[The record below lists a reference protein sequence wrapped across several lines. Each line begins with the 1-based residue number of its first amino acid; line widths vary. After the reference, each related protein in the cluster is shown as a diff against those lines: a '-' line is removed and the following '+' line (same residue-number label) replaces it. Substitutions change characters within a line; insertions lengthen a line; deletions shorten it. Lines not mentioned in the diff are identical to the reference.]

1 MMKTAS
7 ISLFGGPE
15 VVTLGNLELSKP
27 GADEVVVRIEVAS
40 VNPLDL
46 KIIAG
51 YMQPVFPVE
60 LPYTP
65 GTDFSGIVSSVGE
78 QVTHL
83 KSGDR
88 VFGRSSPTA
97 GGAFAQQL
105 IIAATELCLIPASMS
120 FEQAAALPT
129 SFGTARQALFEV
141 GQLKPGQR
149 VLIHAAAGGVGSM
162 AVQLAHLAG
171 AYVIATASAR
181 NVELVN
187 GLGADEAID
196 YRTQD
201 FSTLRDIDL
210 VLDTVGGPTLESSW
224 SALGKGGRI
233 ATLVEFDIESR
244 EDHAGEVVFFASA
257 TPYLKEAV
265 RHFSAGELQVVT
277 DSIFAL
283 DETRAALEK
292 VATGHACGKVLI
304 RTAH

>member
-1 MMKTAS
+1 MKTAS
-7 ISLFGGPE
+7 ISEFGGPE
-15 VVTLGNLELSKP
+15 GVTLHPLDLSEP
-27 GADEVVVRIEVAS
+27 GADEVLVRVEAAS

-46 KIIAG
+46 KIMAG

-60 LPYTP
+60 LPYIP

-83 KSGDR
+83 KPGDL
-88 VFGRSSPTA
+88 VFGRSTPTA
-97 GGAFAQQL
+97 SGAFAQQL
-105 IIAATELCLIPASMS
+105 LIAATELCLIPASMS

-129 SFGTARQALFEV
+129 SFGTAQQALFEV

-149 VLIHAAAGGVGSM
+149 VLIHAAAGGVGSI

-181 NVELVN
+181 NIELVKS
-187 GLGADEAID
+187 LGADEAID

-201 FSTLRDIDL
+201 FTTLRDIDL

-224 SALGKGGRI
+224 SVLGKGGRI

-244 EDHAGEVVFFASA
+244 EEHAGEAVFFASA
-257 TPYLKEAV
+257 TPYLQESV
-265 RHFSAGELQVVT
+265 RQFSAGQIQVVT

-292 VATGHACGKVLI
+292 VATGHACGKVII

>member
-1 MMKTAS
+1 MKSAS
-7 ISLFGGPE
+7 ISVFGGPE
-15 VVTLGNLELSKP
+15 VVTLHNLDLSKP
-27 GADEVVVRIEVAS
+27 GADDVLVRVEAAS

-60 LPYTP
+60 LPYIP

-78 QVTHL
+78 RVTQL
-83 KSGDR
+83 KPGDR
-88 VFGRSSPTA
+88 VFGRSTPTA
-97 GGAFAQQL
+97 GGAFARQL

-129 SFGTARQALFEV
+129 SFGTAQQALFEV

-149 VLIHAAAGGVGSM
+149 VLIHGGAGGVGSM

-181 NVELVN
+181 NIERVN
-187 GLGADEAID
+187 SLGADEVID

-201 FSTLRDIDL
+201 FTRLRDIDL
-210 VLDTVGGPTLESSW
+210 VLDTVGGSTLESSW
-224 SALGKGGRI
+224 SVLGKGGRI
-233 ATLVEFDIESR
+233 ATLVEFDIESG
-244 EDHAGEVVFFASA
+244 EDHAGEAVFFASA
-257 TPYLKEAV
+257 TPYLQEAV
-265 RHFSAGELQVVT
+265 RQFSAGQLQVVT
-277 DSIFAL
+277 DSIFTL

-292 VATGHACGKVLI
+292 VATGHASGKVII

>member
-1 MMKTAS
+1 MKTAS
-7 ISLFGGPE
+7 ISVFGGPE
-15 VVTLGNLELSKP
+15 VVTLHHLDLSKP
-27 GADEVVVRIEVAS
+27 GVDEVLVGVEAAS

-78 QVTHL
+78 QVSHL
-83 KSGDR
+83 KPGDR
-88 VFGRSSPTA
+88 VFGRSTPTA
-97 GGAFAQQL
+97 GGAFARQL

-129 SFGTARQALFEV
+129 TFGTAQQALFEV

-149 VLIHAAAGGVGSM
+149 VLIHAGAGGVGSM

-181 NVELVN
+181 NIERVKS
-187 GLGADEAID
+187 LGADEAID
-196 YRTQD
+196 YRSED
-201 FSTLRDIDL
+201 FTTLRDIDL
-210 VLDTVGGPTLESSW
+210 VLDTVGGLTLESSW
-224 SALGKGGRI
+224 SVLGKGGRI
-233 ATLVEFDIESR
+233 ATLVEFDIEPR
-244 EDHAGEVVFFASA
+244 EDHAGEAVFFASA
-257 TPYLKEAV
+257 TPYLQEAV
-265 RHFSAGELQVVT
+265 RQFSAGQLQVVT
-277 DSIFAL
+277 DSIFTL
-283 DETRAALEK
+283 EETRAALEK
-292 VATGHACGKVLI
+292 VATGHACGKVVI

>member
-1 MMKTAS
+1 MKTAS
-7 ISLFGGPE
+7 ISVFGGPE
-15 VVTLGNLELSKP
+15 VVTLHNLDLSKP
-27 GADEVVVRIEVAS
+27 GVDEVLVGVEAAS

-51 YMQPVFPVE
+51 YMQPVFPIE
-60 LPYTP
+60 LPYIP

-78 QVTHL
+78 RVTQL
-83 KSGDR
+83 KPGDR
-88 VFGRSSPTA
+88 VFGRSTPTA
-97 GGAFAQQL
+97 GGAFARQL

-129 SFGTARQALFEV
+129 SFGTAQQALFEV

-149 VLIHAAAGGVGSM
+149 VLIHGGAGGVGSM

-181 NVELVN
+181 NIERVKS
-187 GLGADEAID
+187 LGADEAID
-196 YRTQD
+196 YRTED
-201 FSTLRDIDL
+201 FTTLRDIDL

-224 SALGKGGRI
+224 SVLGKGGRI

-244 EDHAGEVVFFASA
+244 EDHAGEAVFFASA
-257 TPYLKEAV
+257 TPYLQEAV
-265 RHFSAGELQVVT
+265 RQFSAGQLQVVT
-277 DSIFAL
+277 DSIFTL

-292 VATGHACGKVLI
+292 VATGHASGKVII

>member
-1 MMKTAS
+1 MKSAS
-7 ISLFGGPE
+7 ISVFGGPE
-15 VVTLGNLELSKP
+15 VVTLHNHELNKP
-27 GADEVVVRIEVAS
+27 GADDVLVRVEAAS

-60 LPYTP
+60 LPYIP

-78 QVTHL
+78 RVTQL
-83 KSGDR
+83 KPGDP
-88 VFGRSSPTA
+88 VFGRSTPTA
-97 GGAFAQQL
+97 GGAFARQL

-129 SFGTARQALFEV
+129 SFGTAQQALFEV

-149 VLIHAAAGGVGSM
+149 VLIHGGAGGVGSM

-181 NVELVN
+181 NIERVKS
-187 GLGADEAID
+187 LGADEAID
-196 YRTQD
+196 YRTED
-201 FSTLRDIDL
+201 FTTLRDIDL

-224 SALGKGGRI
+224 SVLGKGGRI

-244 EDHAGEVVFFASA
+244 EDHAGEAVFFASA
-257 TPYLKEAV
+257 TPYLQEAV
-265 RHFSAGELQVVT
+265 RQFSAGQLQVVT
-277 DSIFAL
+277 DSIFTL

-292 VATGHACGKVLI
+292 VATGHASGKVII

>member
-1 MMKTAS
+1 MKTAS
-7 ISLFGGPE
+7 ISVFGGPE
-15 VVTLGNLELSKP
+15 VVTLHNLDLSKP
-27 GADEVVVRIEVAS
+27 GVDEVLVGVEAAS

-60 LPYTP
+60 MPYTP

-83 KSGDR
+83 KPGDR
-88 VFGRSSPTA
+88 VFGRSTPTA
-97 GGAFAQQL
+97 GGAFARQL

-129 SFGTARQALFEV
+129 TFGTAQQALFEV

-149 VLIHAAAGGVGSM
+149 VLIHGAAGGVGTM

-181 NVELVN
+181 NIERVKS
-187 GLGADEAID
+187 LGADEAID

-201 FSTLRDIDL
+201 FTTLRDIDL
-210 VLDTVGGPTLESSW
+210 VLDSVGGPTLESSW
-224 SALGKGGRI
+224 SVLGKGGRI

-244 EDHAGEVVFFASA
+244 EDHPGEAVFFASA
-257 TPYLKEAV
+257 TPYLPEAV
-265 RHFSAGELQVVT
+265 RQFSAGQLQVVT
-277 DSIFAL
+277 DSIFTL
-283 DETRAALEK
+283 EETRAALEK
-292 VATGHACGKVLI
+292 VATGHACGKVII

>member
-1 MMKTAS
+1 MKTAS
-7 ISLFGGPE
+7 ISVFGGPE
-15 VVTLGNLELSKP
+15 VVTLHNLDLSKP
-27 GADEVVVRIEVAS
+27 GVDEVLVGVEAAS

-83 KSGDR
+83 KPGDR
-88 VFGRSSPTA
+88 VFGRSTPTA
-97 GGAFAQQL
+97 GGAFARQL

-129 SFGTARQALFEV
+129 TFGTAQQALFEV
-141 GQLKPGQR
+141 GQLKPGRR
-149 VLIHAAAGGVGSM
+149 VLIHGAAGGVGSM

-181 NVELVN
+181 NIERVKS
-187 GLGADEAID
+187 LGADEAID
-196 YRTQD
+196 YRSED
-201 FSTLRDIDL
+201 FTTLRDIDL

-224 SALGKGGRI
+224 SVLGKGGRI

-244 EDHAGEVVFFASA
+244 EDHPGEAVFFASA
-257 TPYLKEAV
+257 TPYLQEAV
-265 RHFSAGELQVVT
+265 RQFSAGQLQVVT
-277 DSIFAL
+277 DSIFTL
-283 DETRAALEK
+283 EETRAALEK
-292 VATGHACGKVLI
+292 VATGHACGKVII
-304 RTAH
+304 RMAH

>member
-1 MMKTAS
+1 MKTAS
-7 ISLFGGPE
+7 ISVFGGPE
-15 VVTLGNLELSKP
+15 VVTLHNLDLSKP
-27 GADEVVVRIEVAS
+27 GVDEVLVGVEAAS

-60 LPYTP
+60 MPYTP

-83 KSGDR
+83 KPGDR
-88 VFGRSSPTA
+88 VFGRSTPTA
-97 GGAFAQQL
+97 GGAFARQL

-129 SFGTARQALFEV
+129 TFGTAQQALFEV

-149 VLIHAAAGGVGSM
+149 VLIHGAAGGVGTM

-181 NVELVN
+181 KIERVKS
-187 GLGADEAID
+187 LGADEAID
-196 YRTQD
+196 YRTED
-201 FSTLRDIDL
+201 FTTLRDIDL

-224 SALGKGGRI
+224 SVLGKGGRI

-244 EDHAGEVVFFASA
+244 EDHPGEAVFFASA
-257 TPYLKEAV
+257 TPYLPEAV
-265 RHFSAGELQVVT
+265 RQFSAGQLQVVT
-277 DSIFAL
+277 DSIFTL
-283 DETRAALEK
+283 EETRAALEK
-292 VATGHACGKVLI
+292 VATGHACGKVII

>member
-1 MMKTAS
+1 MKTAS
-7 ISLFGGPE
+7 ISVFGGPE
-15 VVTLGNLELSKP
+15 VVTLHNLDLSKP
-27 GADEVVVRIEVAS
+27 GVDEVLVGVEAAS

-60 LPYTP
+60 MPYTP

-83 KSGDR
+83 KPGDR
-88 VFGRSSPTA
+88 VFGRSTPTA
-97 GGAFAQQL
+97 GGAFARQL

-129 SFGTARQALFEV
+129 TFGTAQQALFEV

-149 VLIHAAAGGVGSM
+149 VLIHGAAGGVGTM

-171 AYVIATASAR
+171 AYVIATTSAR
-181 NVELVN
+181 NIERVKS
-187 GLGADEAID
+187 LGADEAID
-196 YRTQD
+196 YRTED
-201 FSTLRDIDL
+201 FTTLRDIDL

-224 SALGKGGRI
+224 SVLGKGGRI

-244 EDHAGEVVFFASA
+244 EDHPGEAVFFASA
-257 TPYLKEAV
+257 TPYLPEAV
-265 RHFSAGELQVVT
+265 RQFSAGQLQVVT
-277 DSIFAL
+277 DLIFTL
-283 DETRAALEK
+283 EETRAALEK
-292 VATGHACGKVLI
+292 VATGHACGKVII

>member
-1 MMKTAS
+1 MKSAS
-7 ISLFGGPE
+7 ISVFGGPG
-15 VVTLGNLELSKP
+15 VVTLHNHELNKP
-27 GADEVVVRIEVAS
+27 GADDVLVRVEAAS

-60 LPYTP
+60 LPYIP

-78 QVTHL
+78 RVTQL
-83 KSGDR
+83 KPGDP
-88 VFGRSSPTA
+88 VFGRSTPTA
-97 GGAFAQQL
+97 GGAFARQL

-129 SFGTARQALFEV
+129 SFGTAQQALFEV

-149 VLIHAAAGGVGSM
+149 VLIHGGAGGVGSM

-181 NVELVN
+181 NIERVN
-187 GLGADEAID
+187 SLGADEVID

-201 FSTLRDIDL
+201 FTRLRDIDL
-210 VLDTVGGPTLESSW
+210 VLDTVGGSTLESSW
-224 SALGKGGRI
+224 SVLGKGGRI

-244 EDHAGEVVFFASA
+244 EDHAGEAVFFASA
-257 TPYLKEAV
+257 TPYLQEAV
-265 RHFSAGELQVVT
+265 RQFSAGQLQVVT
-277 DSIFAL
+277 DSIFTL

-292 VATGHACGKVLI
+292 VATGHASGKVII

>member
-1 MMKTAS
+1 MKTAS
-7 ISLFGGPE
+7 ISVFGGPE
-15 VVTLGNLELSKP
+15 VVTLHNLDLSKP
-27 GADEVVVRIEVAS
+27 GVDEVLVGVEAAS

-60 LPYTP
+60 MPYTP

-83 KSGDR
+83 KPGDR
-88 VFGRSSPTA
+88 VFGRSTPTA
-97 GGAFAQQL
+97 GGAFARQL

-129 SFGTARQALFEV
+129 TFGTAQQALFEV

-149 VLIHAAAGGVGSM
+149 VLIHGAAGGVGTM

-181 NVELVN
+181 NIERVKS
-187 GLGADEAID
+187 LGADEAID
-196 YRTQD
+196 YRTED
-201 FSTLRDIDL
+201 FTTLRDIDL

-224 SALGKGGRI
+224 SVLGKGGRI

-244 EDHAGEVVFFASA
+244 EDHPGEAVFFASA
-257 TPYLKEAV
+257 TPYLPEAV
-265 RHFSAGELQVVT
+265 RQFSAGQLQVVT
-277 DSIFAL
+277 DSIFTL
-283 DETRAALEK
+283 EETRAALEK
-292 VATGHACGKVLI
+292 VATGHACGKVII

>member
-1 MMKTAS
+1 MKIAS
-7 ISLFGGPE
+7 VSVFGGPE
-15 VVTLGNLELSKP
+15 VVTLHNSGLSQP
-27 GADEVVVRIEVAS
+27 GADEVLVRVEAAS

-51 YMQPVFPVE
+51 YMQPVFPVD
-60 LPYTP
+60 LPYIP

-78 QVTHL
+78 QVRHL
-83 KSGDR
+83 KPGDR
-88 VFGRSSPTA
+88 VFGRSTPTA
-97 GGAFAQQL
+97 GGAFAQRL

-181 NVELVN
+181 NIELVKS
-187 GLGADEAID
+187 LGADEVID

-201 FSTLRDIDL
+201 FTTLRDIDL

-224 SALGKGGRI
+224 SVLGKGGRI

-244 EDHAGEVVFFASA
+244 EDHAGAVVFFTSA
-257 TPYLKEAV
+257 TPHLQEAV
-265 RHFSAGELQVVT
+265 RQFSAGQLQIVT

-292 VATGHACGKVLI
+292 VATGHVCGKVII

>member
-1 MMKTAS
+1 MKTAS
-7 ISLFGGPE
+7 ISVFGGPE
-15 VVTLGNLELSKP
+15 VVTLHNLDLSKP
-27 GADEVVVRIEVAS
+27 GVDEVLVGVEAAS

-60 LPYTP
+60 MPYTP

-78 QVTHL
+78 QVSHL
-83 KSGDR
+83 KPGDR
-88 VFGRSSPTA
+88 VFGRSTPTA
-97 GGAFAQQL
+97 GGAFARQL

-129 SFGTARQALFEV
+129 TFGTAQQALFEV

-149 VLIHAAAGGVGSM
+149 VLIHTGAGGVGSM
-162 AVQLAHLAG
+162 AVQLAHAAG

-181 NVELVN
+181 NIERVKS
-187 GLGADEAID
+187 LGADEAID
-196 YRTQD
+196 YRTED
-201 FSTLRDIDL
+201 FTTLRDIDL

-224 SALGKGGRI
+224 SVLGKGGRI

-244 EDHAGEVVFFASA
+244 EDHAGEAVFFASA
-257 TPYLKEAV
+257 TPYLPEAV
-265 RHFSAGELQVVT
+265 RQFSAGQLQVVT

-292 VATGHACGKVLI
+292 VATGHACGKVII

>member
-1 MMKTAS
+1 MKSAS
-7 ISLFGGPE
+7 ISAFGGPE
-15 VVTLGNLELSKP
+15 VVTLHNHELSKP
-27 GADEVVVRIEVAS
+27 GADDVLVRVEAGS

-51 YMQPVFPVE
+51 YMQPVFPIE
-60 LPYTP
+60 LPYIP
-65 GTDFSGIVSSVGE
+65 GTDFSGIVSGVGE

-83 KSGDR
+83 KAGDR
-88 VFGRSSPTA
+88 VFGRSTPTA
-97 GGAFAQQL
+97 GGAFARQL
-105 IIAATELCLIPASMS
+105 IIAATELCLIPAAMS

-149 VLIHAAAGGVGSM
+149 VLIHGAAGGVGSM

-181 NVELVN
+181 NIERVN
-187 GLGADEAID
+187 SLGADEVID

-201 FSTLRDIDL
+201 FTRLRDIDL
-210 VLDTVGGPTLESSW
+210 VLDTVGGPTLDSSW
-224 SALGKGGRI
+224 SVLGKGGRI

-244 EDHAGEVVFFASA
+244 EDHAGEAVFFASA
-257 TPYLKEAV
+257 TPYLQEAV
-265 RHFSAGELQVVT
+265 RQFSAGQLQVVT
-277 DSIFAL
+277 DSIFTL
-283 DETRAALEK
+283 EETRAALEK
-292 VATGHACGKVLI
+292 VATGHACGKVII

>member
-1 MMKTAS
+1 MKTAS
-7 ISLFGGPE
+7 ISVFGGPE
-15 VVTLGNLELSKP
+15 VVTLHPLDLSKP
-27 GADEVVVRIEVAS
+27 GVDEVLVGVEAAS

-46 KIIAG
+46 KIMAG

-65 GTDFSGIVSSVGE
+65 GTDFSGIVSRVGE

-88 VFGRSSPTA
+88 VFGRSTPTA
-97 GGAFAQQL
+97 GGAFARQL

-129 SFGTARQALFEV
+129 TFGTAQQALFEV

-149 VLIHAAAGGVGSM
+149 VLIHGAAGGVGSM
-162 AVQLAHLAG
+162 AVQLAHRAG

-181 NVELVN
+181 NIERVKS
-187 GLGADEAID
+187 LGADEAID
-196 YRTQD
+196 YRTED
-201 FSTLRDIDL
+201 FTTLRDIDL

-224 SALGKGGRI
+224 SVLGKGGRI

-244 EDHAGEVVFFASA
+244 EDHTGEAVFFASA
-257 TPYLKEAV
+257 TPYLQDAV
-265 RHFSAGELQVVT
+265 RQFSAGQLQVVT

-292 VATGHACGKVLI
+292 VATGHACGKVII
-304 RTAH
+304 RTDH

>member
-1 MMKTAS
+1 MKTAS
-7 ISLFGGPE
+7 ISVFGGPE
-15 VVTLGNLELSKP
+15 VVTLHNLDLSKP
-27 GADEVVVRIEVAS
+27 GVDEVLVGVEAAS

-51 YMQPVFPVE
+51 YMQPVFPVK

-65 GTDFSGIVSSVGE
+65 GTDFSGIVSSVGG

-83 KSGDR
+83 KPGDR
-88 VFGRSSPTA
+88 VFGRSTPTA
-97 GGAFAQQL
+97 GGAFARQL

-129 SFGTARQALFEV
+129 TFGTAQQALFEV

-149 VLIHAAAGGVGSM
+149 VLIHAGAGGVGSM
-162 AVQLAHLAG
+162 AVQLAHAAG

-181 NVELVN
+181 NIERVKS
-187 GLGADEAID
+187 LGADEAID
-196 YRTQD
+196 YRTED
-201 FSTLRDIDL
+201 FTTLRDIDL

-224 SALGKGGRI
+224 SVLGKGGRI

-244 EDHAGEVVFFASA
+244 EDHAGEAVFFASA
-257 TPYLKEAV
+257 TPYLPEAV
-265 RHFSAGELQVVT
+265 RQFSAGQLQVVT
-277 DSIFAL
+277 DSIFTL

-292 VATGHACGKVLI
+292 VATGHACGKVII

>member
-1 MMKTAS
+1 MKTAS
-7 ISLFGGPE
+7 ISVFGGPE
-15 VVTLGNLELSKP
+15 VVTLHNLDLSKP
-27 GADEVVVRIEVAS
+27 GVDEVLVGVEAAS

-83 KSGDR
+83 KPGDR
-88 VFGRSSPTA
+88 VFGRSTPTA
-97 GGAFAQQL
+97 GGAFARQL

-129 SFGTARQALFEV
+129 TFGTAQQALFEV
-141 GQLKPGQR
+141 GQLKPAQR
-149 VLIHAAAGGVGSM
+149 VLIHAGAGGVGSM

-181 NVELVN
+181 NIERVKS
-187 GLGADEAID
+187 LGADEAID
-196 YRTQD
+196 YRTED
-201 FSTLRDIDL
+201 FTTLRDIDL

-224 SALGKGGRI
+224 SVLGKGGRI

-244 EDHAGEVVFFASA
+244 EDHPGEAVFFASA
-257 TPYLKEAV
+257 TPYLQEAV
-265 RHFSAGELQVVT
+265 RQFSAGQLQVVT
-277 DSIFAL
+277 DSIFTL
-283 DETRAALEK
+283 EETRAALEK
-292 VATGHACGKVLI
+292 VATGHACGKVII

>member
-1 MMKTAS
+1 MKSAS
-7 ISLFGGPE
+7 ISVFGGPE
-15 VVTLGNLELSKP
+15 VVTLHNHELNKP
-27 GADEVVVRIEVAS
+27 GADDVLVRVEAAS

-60 LPYTP
+60 LPYIP

-78 QVTHL
+78 RVTQL
-83 KSGDR
+83 KPGDP
-88 VFGRSSPTA
+88 VFGRSTPTA
-97 GGAFAQQL
+97 GGAFARQL

-129 SFGTARQALFEV
+129 SFGTAQQALFEV

-149 VLIHAAAGGVGSM
+149 VLIHGGAGGVGSM

-181 NVELVN
+181 NIERVN
-187 GLGADEAID
+187 SLGADEVID

-201 FSTLRDIDL
+201 FTRLRDIDL
-210 VLDTVGGPTLESSW
+210 VLDTVGGSTLESSW
-224 SALGKGGRI
+224 SVLGKGGRI
-233 ATLVEFDIESR
+233 ATLVEFDIESG
-244 EDHAGEVVFFASA
+244 EDHAGEAVFFASA
-257 TPYLKEAV
+257 TPYLQEAV
-265 RHFSAGELQVVT
+265 RQFSAGQLQVVT
-277 DSIFAL
+277 DSIFTL

-292 VATGHACGKVLI
+292 VATGHASGKVII

>member
-1 MMKTAS
+1 MKTAS
-7 ISLFGGPE
+7 ISVFGGPE
-15 VVTLGNLELSKP
+15 VVTLHNFDLSKP
-27 GADEVVVRIEVAS
+27 GVDEVLVGVEAAS

-51 YMQPVFPVE
+51 YMQPVFPIE
-60 LPYTP
+60 LPYIP

-78 QVTHL
+78 RVTQL
-83 KSGDR
+83 KPGDR
-88 VFGRSSPTA
+88 VFGRSTPTA
-97 GGAFAQQL
+97 GGAFARQL

-129 SFGTARQALFEV
+129 SFGTAQQALFEV

-149 VLIHAAAGGVGSM
+149 VLVHGGAGGVGSM

-181 NVELVN
+181 NIERVKS
-187 GLGADEAID
+187 LGADEAID
-196 YRTQD
+196 YRTED
-201 FSTLRDIDL
+201 FTTLRDIDL

-224 SALGKGGRI
+224 SVLGKGGRI

-244 EDHAGEVVFFASA
+244 EDHAGEAVFFASA
-257 TPYLKEAV
+257 TPYLQEAV
-265 RHFSAGELQVVT
+265 RQFGAGELQVVA
-277 DSIFAL
+277 DSIFTL

-292 VATGHACGKVLI
+292 VATGHASGKVII

>member
-1 MMKTAS
+1 MKTAS
-7 ISLFGGPE
+7 ISVFSGPE
-15 VVTLGNLELSKP
+15 VVTLHNLDLSKP
-27 GADEVVVRIEVAS
+27 GVDEVLVRVEAAS

-46 KIIAG
+46 KIMAG
-51 YMQPVFPVE
+51 YMQPVFPIE

-83 KSGDR
+83 KPGDR
-88 VFGRSSPTA
+88 VFGRSTPTA
-97 GGAFAQQL
+97 GGAFARQL

-129 SFGTARQALFEV
+129 TFGTAQQALFEV
-141 GQLKPGQR
+141 GQLMPGQR
-149 VLIHAAAGGVGSM
+149 VLIHSGAGGVGSM

-181 NVELVN
+181 NIERVKS
-187 GLGADEAID
+187 LGADEAID

-201 FSTLRDIDL
+201 FTTLRDIDL
-210 VLDTVGGPTLESSW
+210 VLDSVGGPTLESSW
-224 SALGKGGRI
+224 SVLGKGGRI

-244 EDHAGEVVFFASA
+244 EDHAGEAVFFASA
-257 TPYLKEAV
+257 TPYLQEAV
-265 RHFSAGELQVVT
+265 RQFSAGQLQVVT

-283 DETRAALEK
+283 EETRAALEK
-292 VATGHACGKVLI
+292 VATGHACGKVII
-304 RTAH
+304 RTGH

>member
-1 MMKTAS
+1 MKTAS
-7 ISLFGGPE
+7 ISVFGGPE
-15 VVTLGNLELSKP
+15 VVTLHNLDLSKP
-27 GADEVVVRIEVAS
+27 GVDEVLVGVEAAS

-60 LPYTP
+60 LPYIP

-78 QVTHL
+78 RVTQL
-83 KSGDR
+83 KPGDR
-88 VFGRSSPTA
+88 VFGRSTPTA
-97 GGAFAQQL
+97 GGAFARQL

-129 SFGTARQALFEV
+129 SFGTAQQALFEV

-149 VLIHAAAGGVGSM
+149 VLIHAGAGGVGSM

-181 NVELVN
+181 NIERVKS
-187 GLGADEAID
+187 LGADEAID
-196 YRTQD
+196 YRTED
-201 FSTLRDIDL
+201 FTTLRDIDL

-224 SALGKGGRI
+224 SVLGKGGRI

-244 EDHAGEVVFFASA
+244 EDHAGEAVFFASA
-257 TPYLKEAV
+257 TPYLQEAV
-265 RHFSAGELQVVT
+265 RQFSAGQLQVVT
-277 DSIFAL
+277 DSIFTL

-292 VATGHACGKVLI
+292 VATGHASGKVII

>member
-1 MMKTAS
+1 MKTAS
-7 ISLFGGPE
+7 ISVFGGPE
-15 VVTLGNLELSKP
+15 VVTLHNLDLSKP
-27 GADEVVVRIEVAS
+27 GFDELLVGVEAAS

-78 QVTHL
+78 QVSHL
-83 KSGDR
+83 KPGDR
-88 VFGRSSPTA
+88 VFGRSTPTA
-97 GGAFAQQL
+97 GGAFARQL

-129 SFGTARQALFEV
+129 TFGTAQQALFEV

-149 VLIHAAAGGVGSM
+149 VLIHAGAGGVGSM
-162 AVQLAHLAG
+162 AVQLAHAAG

-181 NVELVN
+181 NIERVKS
-187 GLGADEAID
+187 LGADEAID
-196 YRTQD
+196 YRTED
-201 FSTLRDIDL
+201 FTTLRDIDL

-224 SALGKGGRI
+224 SVLGKGGRI

-244 EDHAGEVVFFASA
+244 EDHPGEAVFFASA
-257 TPYLKEAV
+257 TPYLPEAV
-265 RHFSAGELQVVT
+265 RQFSAGQLQVVT
-277 DSIFAL
+277 DSIFTL
-283 DETRAALEK
+283 EETRAALEK
-292 VATGHACGKVLI
+292 VATGHACGKVII

>member
-1 MMKTAS
+1 MKTAS
-7 ISLFGGPE
+7 ISVFGGPE
-15 VVTLGNLELSKP
+15 VVTLHHRDLSKP
-27 GADEVVVRIEVAS
+27 GVDEVLVGVEAAS

-83 KSGDR
+83 KPGDR
-88 VFGRSSPTA
+88 VFGRSTPTA
-97 GGAFAQQL
+97 GGAFARQL

-129 SFGTARQALFEV
+129 TFGTAQQALFEV

-149 VLIHAAAGGVGSM
+149 VLIHAGAGGVGSM

-181 NVELVN
+181 NIERVKS
-187 GLGADEAID
+187 LGADEAID
-196 YRTQD
+196 YRTED
-201 FSTLRDIDL
+201 FTTLRDIDL

-224 SALGKGGRI
+224 SVLGKGGRI

-244 EDHAGEVVFFASA
+244 EDHPGEAVFFASA
-257 TPYLKEAV
+257 TPYLPEAV
-265 RHFSAGELQVVT
+265 RQFSAGQLQVVT
-277 DSIFAL
+277 DSIFTL
-283 DETRAALEK
+283 EETRAALEK
-292 VATGHACGKVLI
+292 VATGHACGKVII

>member
-1 MMKTAS
+1 MKTAS
-7 ISLFGGPE
+7 ISVFGGPE
-15 VVTLGNLELSKP
+15 VVTLHHLDLSKP
-27 GADEVVVRIEVAS
+27 GVDEVLVGVEAAS

-60 LPYTP
+60 LPYIP

-83 KSGDR
+83 KPGDR
-88 VFGRSSPTA
+88 VFGRSTPTA
-97 GGAFAQQL
+97 GGAFARQL

-129 SFGTARQALFEV
+129 TFGTAQQALFEV

-149 VLIHAAAGGVGSM
+149 VLIHAAAGGVGTM
-162 AVQLAHLAG
+162 AVQLAHAAG

-181 NVELVN
+181 NIERVKS
-187 GLGADEAID
+187 LGADEAID
-196 YRTQD
+196 YRAED
-201 FSTLRDIDL
+201 FTTLRDIDL

-224 SALGKGGRI
+224 SVLGKGGRI

-244 EDHAGEVVFFASA
+244 EDHPGEAVFFASA
-257 TPYLKEAV
+257 TPYLPEAV
-265 RHFSAGELQVVT
+265 RQFSAGQLQVVT
-277 DSIFAL
+277 DSIFTL
-283 DETRAALEK
+283 EETRAALEK
-292 VATGHACGKVLI
+292 VATGHACGKVII

>member
-1 MMKTAS
+1 MKTAS
-7 ISLFGGPE
+7 ISIFGGPE
-15 VVTLGNLELSKP
+15 VVALHNSDLRKP
-27 GADEVVVRIEVAS
+27 GADEVLVRIEAAS

-51 YMQPVFPVE
+51 YMQPVFPID
-60 LPYTP
+60 LPYIP

-78 QVTHL
+78 QVMHL
-83 KSGDR
+83 KPGDR
-88 VFGRSSPTA
+88 VFGRSAPTA

-105 IIAATELCLIPASMS
+105 IIAATELCLIPATMS

-141 GQLKPGQR
+141 GQLKSGQR

-181 NVELVN
+181 NIERVKS
-187 GLGADEAID
+187 LGADEVID

-201 FSTLRDIDL
+201 FTTLRDIDL
-210 VLDTVGGPTLESSW
+210 VIDTVGGPTLESSW
-224 SALGKGGRI
+224 SVLGKLGRI

-244 EDHAGEVVFFASA
+244 EGHAGEVVFFASA
-257 TPYLKEAV
+257 TPHLQEAV
-265 RHFSAGELQVVT
+265 RQFRAGKLQVVT
-277 DSIFAL
+277 DSIFTL

-292 VATGHACGKVLI
+292 VATGHACGKVII

>member
-1 MMKTAS
+1 MKTAS
-7 ISLFGGPE
+7 ISVFGGPE
-15 VVTLGNLELSKP
+15 VVTLHNLDLSKL
-27 GADEVVVRIEVAS
+27 GADDVLVRVEAAS

-51 YMQPVFPVE
+51 YMQPVFPIE
-60 LPYTP
+60 LPYIP

-78 QVTHL
+78 RVTQL
-83 KSGDR
+83 KPGDR
-88 VFGRSSPTA
+88 VFGRSTPTA
-97 GGAFAQQL
+97 GGAFARQL

-129 SFGTARQALFEV
+129 SFGTAQQALFEV

-149 VLIHAAAGGVGSM
+149 VLIHGGAGGVGSM

-181 NVELVN
+181 NIERVN
-187 GLGADEAID
+187 SLGADEVID

-201 FSTLRDIDL
+201 FTRLRDIDL
-210 VLDTVGGPTLESSW
+210 VLDTVGGSTLESSW
-224 SALGKGGRI
+224 SVLGKGGRI

-244 EDHAGEVVFFASA
+244 EDHAGEAVFFASA
-257 TPYLKEAV
+257 TPYLQEAV
-265 RHFSAGELQVVT
+265 RQFSAGQLQVVT
-277 DSIFAL
+277 DSIFTL

-292 VATGHACGKVLI
+292 VATGHASGKVII

>member
-1 MMKTAS
+1 MKTAS
-7 ISLFGGPE
+7 ISVFGGPE
-15 VVTLGNLELSKP
+15 VVTLHNLDLSKL
-27 GADEVVVRIEVAS
+27 GADDVLVRVEAAS

-51 YMQPVFPVE
+51 YMQPVFPIE
-60 LPYTP
+60 LPYIP

-78 QVTHL
+78 RVTQL
-83 KSGDR
+83 KPGDR
-88 VFGRSSPTA
+88 VFGRSTPTA
-97 GGAFAQQL
+97 GGAFARQL

-129 SFGTARQALFEV
+129 SFGTAQQALFEV

-149 VLIHAAAGGVGSM
+149 VLIHGGAGGVGSM

-181 NVELVN
+181 NIERVN
-187 GLGADEAID
+187 SLGADEVID

-201 FSTLRDIDL
+201 FTRLRDIDL
-210 VLDTVGGPTLESSW
+210 VLDTVGGSTLESSW
-224 SALGKGGRI
+224 SVLGKGGRI
-233 ATLVEFDIESR
+233 ATLVEFDIESG
-244 EDHAGEVVFFASA
+244 EDHAGEAVFFASA
-257 TPYLKEAV
+257 TPYLQEAV
-265 RHFSAGELQVVT
+265 RQFSAGQLQVVT
-277 DSIFAL
+277 DSIFTL

-292 VATGHACGKVLI
+292 VATGHASGKVII

>member
-1 MMKTAS
+1 MKTAS
-7 ISLFGGPE
+7 ISVFGGPE
-15 VVTLGNLELSKP
+15 VVTLHNLDLSKP
-27 GADEVVVRIEVAS
+27 GVDEVLVGVEAAS

-46 KIIAG
+46 KIMAG

-65 GTDFSGIVSSVGE
+65 GTDFSGIVSSVGG

-83 KSGDR
+83 KPGDR
-88 VFGRSSPTA
+88 VFGRSTPTA
-97 GGAFAQQL
+97 GGAFARQL

-129 SFGTARQALFEV
+129 TFGTAQQALFEV
-141 GQLKPGQR
+141 GHLKPSQR
-149 VLIHAAAGGVGSM
+149 VLIHGAAGGVGSM

-181 NVELVN
+181 NIERVKS
-187 GLGADEAID
+187 LGADEAID
-196 YRTQD
+196 YRSED
-201 FSTLRDIDL
+201 FTTLRDIDL

-224 SALGKGGRI
+224 SVLGKGGRI

-244 EDHAGEVVFFASA
+244 EDHPGEAVFFASA
-257 TPYLKEAV
+257 TPYLPEAV
-265 RHFSAGELQVVT
+265 RQFSAGQLQVVT
-277 DSIFAL
+277 DSIFTL
-283 DETRAALEK
+283 EETRAALEK
-292 VATGHACGKVLI
+292 VATGHACGKVII

>member
-1 MMKTAS
+1 MKTAS
-7 ISLFGGPE
+7 ISVFGGPE
-15 VVTLGNLELSKP
+15 VVTLHPLDLSKP
-27 GADEVVVRIEVAS
+27 GADEALVSVEAAS

-46 KIIAG
+46 KIMAG

-78 QVTHL
+78 RVTHL
-83 KSGDR
+83 KPGDR
-88 VFGRSSPTA
+88 VFGRSMPTA
-97 GGAFAQQL
+97 GGAFARQL

-129 SFGTARQALFEV
+129 TFGTAQQALFEV

-149 VLIHAAAGGVGSM
+149 VLIHGAAGGVGSM
-162 AVQLAHLAG
+162 AVQLAHRAG

-181 NVELVN
+181 NIERVKS
-187 GLGADEAID
+187 LGADEAID
-196 YRTQD
+196 YRTED
-201 FSTLRDIDL
+201 FTTLRDIDL

-224 SALGKGGRI
+224 SVLGKGGRI

-244 EDHAGEVVFFASA
+244 EDHAGEAVFFASA
-257 TPYLKEAV
+257 TPYLPEAV
-265 RHFSAGELQVVT
+265 RQFSAGQLQVVT
-277 DSIFAL
+277 DSIFTL

-292 VATGHACGKVLI
+292 VATGHACGKVII